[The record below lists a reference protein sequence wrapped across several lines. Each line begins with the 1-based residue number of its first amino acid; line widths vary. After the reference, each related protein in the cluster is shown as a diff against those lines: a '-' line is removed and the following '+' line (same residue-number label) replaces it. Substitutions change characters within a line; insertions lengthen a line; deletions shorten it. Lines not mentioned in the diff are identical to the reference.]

1 MAVLV
6 ARYDPQLVSDPKAI
20 EAWQDRCGVKAPVFA
35 PGVFV
40 LRTND
45 PPPQV
50 FDALQA
56 CLKPQANLL
65 VGILGATTLYQARA
79 LRVELLGPCHT
90 PQSLIRTAPGL
101 GCEIDQGLR
110 RQVLRES
117 TAALVG

>member
-1 MAVLV
+1 M
-6 ARYDPQLVSDPKAI
+6 
-20 EAWQDRCGVKAPVFA
+20 KAPVFA
-35 PGVFV
+35 PGVFI

-79 LRVELLGPCHT
+79 LPEELLGSCHT
-90 PQSLIRTAPGL
+90 PQPLIRTAPGV
-101 GCEIDQGLR
+101 GGEIDWGLR
-110 RQVLRES
+110 AGPKRI
-117 TAALVG
+117 

>member
-40 LRTND
+40 LRTID

-50 FDALQA
+50 FDTQVFDTLQV
-56 CLKPQANLL
+56 CLKP
-65 VGILGATTLYQARA
+65 
-79 LRVELLGPCHT
+79 
-90 PQSLIRTAPGL
+90 
-101 GCEIDQGLR
+101 
-110 RQVLRES
+110 
-117 TAALVG
+117 